1 MKTISAADA
10 NRYFSA
16 VLKDI
21 AAGEQIL
28 VVSRGKPV
36 AKIVPVNEG
45 VSARKSARAV
55 LLSRLSGQMPTGRR
69 DWTRDELYE

>member
-10 NRYFSA
+10 NRYFST

-21 AAGEQIL
+21 AAGEKIL

-36 AKIVPVNEG
+36 AKIVPVNEDL
-45 VSARKSARAV
+45 SARKSARAG

-69 DWTRDELYE
+69 NWTRDELYE